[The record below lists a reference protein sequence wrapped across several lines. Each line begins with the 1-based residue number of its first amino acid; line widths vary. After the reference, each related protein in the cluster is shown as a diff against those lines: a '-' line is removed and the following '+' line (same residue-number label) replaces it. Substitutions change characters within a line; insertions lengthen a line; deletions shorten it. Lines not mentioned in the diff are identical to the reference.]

1 MRVSRKKANKNHKD
15 SVFTKL
21 FGNEETLLELYS
33 ALEGT
38 HYGKDTKIRITTLD
52 DTLYMERKNDISFVI
67 DGKIVVLIEHQSTI
81 NENMP
86 LRMLFYISRLY
97 EKITNEREENLYRK
111 GIITIPKPEF
121 IVLYNGEDEAPD
133 EQTLR
138 LSDMFAKHGK
148 KSTIDLE
155 LTVKVLN
162 INKGHNLEIA
172 ARSLVL
178 SDYET
183 FIEVIREYK
192 KKTKDLRTAM
202 ELAVKECIRR
212 NILKNFL
219 KANASE
225 VMNMLFGEWNWDKA
239 LEVRE
244 MEGYEKGIE
253 EGIEKGREEG
263 VEQFAKLIEQGV
275 SVAEAKKRLGI
286 KNKSPLKS
294 GKNIIAKKRPAVRSK
309 KSK

>member
-1 MRVSRKKANKNHKD
+1 MNRKKANKNHKD

-21 FGNEETLLELYS
+21 FGNEETLLELYN

-38 HYGKDTKIRITTLD
+38 HYGKNTKIRITTLD
-52 DTLYMERKNDISFVI
+52 DALYKERKNDISFVI

-97 EKITNEREENLYRK
+97 EKITNEREENLY
-111 GIITIPKPEF
+111 GESMITIPKPEF
-121 IVLYNGEDEAPD
+121 VVLYNGETKEPD
-133 EQTLR
+133 EQILR
-138 LSDMFAKHGK
+138 LSDMFAKYGK
-148 KSTIDLE
+148 QSPTELE

-162 INKGHNLEIA
+162 INKGYNLEIA

-192 KKTKDLRTAM
+192 KRTKDLRTAM

-212 NILKNFL
+212 DVLKEFL
-219 KANASE
+219 KANALE
-225 VMNMLFGEWNWDKA
+225 VVNMIFGEWNWDKA

-244 MEGYEKGIE
+244 QEGYEK
-253 EGIEKGREEG
+253 GIEKGREEG

-286 KNKSPLKS
+286 KNKSPLRNSKS
-294 GKNIIAKKRPAVRSK
+294 TVVKKRPANRSK
-309 KSK
+309 KK